1 MTTFKK
7 HTILF
12 AAALAAVGCGG
23 TQLVGSRYIKTQQVT
38 ASQGAVISVSSE
50 EDTVLA
56 GMRLTIPAGALA
68 QDTTLSVDRAPQDLA
83 TDGTRSSAVAEWGP
97 SGLLFA
103 TSATMVMPVAVPEPL
118 DDAEYVAF
126 IEEADGTQLEVPAT
140 LDAASRTVSFPVGG
154 FSKFQVKRLPNCRV
168 NADCAAGKVCRSGH
182 CRTPLQGGCNC
193 QQGYTCQ
200 NATCVLKTSCVADA
214 DCAVGSAC
222 VMGTCSA
229 AHQCNTNA
237 DCNAMLGQVCQA
249 NTCVTQHPPQ
259 CQTDSDC
266 GVQGQICAM
275 GACVAKPDAGPG
287 RCNSNADCNTL
298 AGEFCQ
304 MNICV
309 HAFPPPADGGTKTDG
324 GMGGQDGGVIKTDG
338 GTGGQD
344 GGVIKTDG
352 GMGGQDGG
360 VIKTDGGSGGQDGGV
375 VKTDG
380 GSGGADGGFTC
391 QSTQDCAQFGLT
403 CVMGRCQ

>member
-7 HTILF
+7 HAVLF

-38 ASQGAVISVSSE
+38 ASQGAVISVSKE
-50 EDTVLA
+50 EDSVLA
-56 GMRLTIPAGALA
+56 GMSLTIPAGALS

-103 TSATMVMPVAVPEPL
+103 TSATMVMPVSVPEPL

-154 FSKFQVKRLPNCRV
+154 FSKFQVKRLLNCRV
-168 NADCAAGKVCRSGH
+168 TADCASGKVCRSGH

-193 QQGYTCQ
+193 QQGYVCQ
-200 NATCVLKTSCVADA
+200 NATCIPKVSCQADA

-222 VMGTCSA
+222 VMGTCSS
-229 AHQCNTNA
+229 AHVDGGPNPCNTNA
-237 DCNAMLGQVCQA
+237 DCNAMKGEYCQG
-249 NTCVTQHPPQ
+249 NVCVTSHPPQ
-259 CQTDSDC
+259 CQVDSDC
-266 GVQGQICAM
+266 GVQGQVCAM
-275 GACVAKPDAGPG
+275 GACVTKTDAGTG
-287 RCNSNADCNTL
+287 HCNTSADCNTAL
-298 AGEFCQ
+298 GEFCQ
-304 MNICV
+304 MNLCV
-309 HAFPPPADGGTKTDG
+309 HSFPPPQDG
-324 GMGGQDGGVIKTDG
+324 GMGGQDGGIIKTDG
-338 GTGGQD
+338 GSTGGQD
-344 GGVIKTDG
+344 GGS
-352 GMGGQDGG
+352 
-360 VIKTDGGSGGQDGGV
+360 IKTDGGSGGGQD
-375 VKTDG
+375 
-380 GSGGADGGFTC
+380 AGFIGC

-403 CVMGRCQ
+403 CIMGHCQ